1 MKKRLLFFFVGLV
14 CSLGMYAEDETF
26 GITRTIA
33 SSETTTNKN
42 TSGAAV
48 TGKLVSD
55 DNIVDNSD
63 YVTVA
68 LAHKVES
75 DMTDKARNTYWYN
88 GSSIKCVV
96 DKGTHNYRNSTQTL
110 GDNNYFAFTMTVAEG
125 KALNIKSITGDI
137 MMDGDNTPYQMA
149 IINSE
154 GTEVYTSIQKNC
166 KKSESA
172 LKTVPVSD
180 LAEEIQAALTG
191 MTGKVTVKM
200 RWTNTANTGKYC
212 VIKDFNVVAEVT
224 DAAAQTKYS
233 KPSITQGAYDKVN
246 GTYAVT
252 LSTQNDE
259 VGVINYTVGT
269 GSQVTGAASGTIINV
284 APNTTVKATVSGS
297 AFETSDEATFTTAAA
312 PKLAQPTYTVGA
324 FNFETQ
330 KYTVSLAA
338 AEGTIKYAIGSDAYA
353 EYTEALV
360 VAAGTVIK
368 AKAEMANMTASDEIT
383 ITAPAAPADGESTTP
398 TTANTYSD
406 NMVYNAGAFTIP
418 VPSSNEKYIGGQ
430 VSSGNSS
437 INGAIKMRLSRN
449 ADPAGSQNGKYGFHI
464 LVNPGYTLSEVSLKM
479 LNNYDTKIALVGVYV
494 DNSTDNSLAAPVAL
508 PYASAS
514 TVEAVEAV
522 VSGIAAKEKVVF
534 VFDKTEGD
542 TNPNQGQIIVS
553 AKGLVPVFN
562 TNVTADKF
570 ATIYYDKE
578 LVCPEGTKAYTGT
591 MLGNSTLKL
600 AELEGGIIPANTPA
614 IIAGDGGLFTV
625 GTTNATFTGNND
637 LWGTATDIATSSI
650 GFATVCVLGYENGKS
665 GFYRFDGPT
674 LAANKAYL
682 LLAATPPAK
691 INIVKEGEATGI
703 NTVNA
708 KAKNGV
714 MYNLAGQRVNANAKG
729 LVIVNGK
736 VVNMK

>member
-14 CSLGMYAEDETF
+14 CSLVAMADEPVTVGLTATKDASAKTFAKYAFNGYSDIISISSDILRGSEINAVAAKDLYVAGTKYTGATTWRKSIDSGNNSKYVESANQWIGYELTVPANYKF
-26 GITRTIA
+26 SITSARAHIMVSDDVSLFWKLKIFDADNNVIYTSLEKKSTRA
-33 SSETTTNKN
+33 ADTDFSVDFTSEGLETTLAALANL
-42 TSGAAV
+42 SGKITVRIYVSQKGGTKYFGSDAITV
-48 TGKLVSD
+48 TGKLV
-55 DNIVDNSD
+55 
-63 YVTVA
+63 
-68 LAHKVES
+68 
-75 DMTDKARNTYWYN
+75 
-88 GSSIKCVV
+88 
-96 DKGTHNYRNSTQTL
+96 
-110 GDNNYFAFTMTVAEG
+110 AE
-125 KALNIKSITGDI
+125 
-137 MMDGDNTPYQMA
+137 
-149 IINSE
+149 
-154 GTEVYTSIQKNC
+154 
-166 KKSESA
+166 
-172 LKTVPVSD
+172 
-180 LAEEIQAALTG
+180 
-191 MTGKVTVKM
+191 
-200 RWTNTANTGKYC
+200 
-212 VIKDFNVVAEVT
+212 
-224 DAAAQTKYS
+224 AQTKYT

-252 LSTQNDE
+252 LSTQNNE

-297 AFETSDEATFTTAAA
+297 SFDESDEQTFTTAAA
-312 PKLAQPTYTVGA
+312 PKLAQPTYTVDG
-324 FNFETQ
+324 FDFTTF
-330 KYTVSLAA
+330 KYTISLAA

-360 VAAGTVIK
+360 VDAGAVIK
-368 AKAEMANMTASDEIT
+368 AYAEMTNMTNSDEVT
-383 ITAPAAPADGESTTP
+383 ITAPATPEDGVSTTP
-398 TTANTYSD
+398 TTAGTYTDGMS
-406 NMVYNAGAFTIP
+406 YNAGAFTIP
-418 VPSSNEKYIGGQ
+418 STNGYIGSQ
-430 VSSGNSS
+430 ISSGNSS

-449 ADPAGSQNGKYGFHI
+449 ADPTGSQNGKYGFHI

-562 TNVTADKF
+562 TSVTADKF

-578 LVCPEGTKAYTGT
+578 LVCPDGTKAYTGT